1 MADMAGM
8 AWAGDMGLIAR
19 DIVVAAGT
27 VVEEWVD
34 MVEEWEVDT
43 VAGMDVADMVAE

>member
-1 MADMAGM
+1 
-8 AWAGDMGLIAR
+8 MGLIAR

-27 VVEEWVD
+27 VVEEWVDMVEEWVD